1 MVDQALERASALT
14 RRLLDFSRR
23 RAGTPQVLSPLE
35 LLRRDEPL
43 LKQAIGSKVRLR
55 IIHGGDGRAIAPVRI
70 DPTEFTQVTLNLAVN
85 ARDAMPNGG
94 ELVFDVS
101 TLEGKDSPATFD
113 LMPEGTWTLIRAID
127 CGEGMSPDVLAH
139 AFEPFFTTKPAD
151 RGTGLGLP
159 TVSGIVTAAGGHIKT
174 LSTVGRGTEFRIY
187 LPAARR

>member
-1 MVDQALERASALT
+1 
-14 RRLLDFSRR
+14 
-23 RAGTPQVLSPLE
+23 
-35 LLRRDEPL
+35 
-43 LKQAIGSKVRLR
+43 
-55 IIHGGDGRAIAPVRI
+55 
-70 DPTEFTQVTLNLAVN
+70 
-85 ARDAMPNGG
+85 
-94 ELVFDVS
+94 
-101 TLEGKDSPATFD
+101 
-113 LMPEGTWTLIRAID
+113 MPEGTWTLIRAID